1 MDYAQEFLD
10 EVSRFGDIVFAAD
23 PEAAVPSCPG
33 WTMTQ
38 LFRHV
43 GRGNRWSAQIIADRR
58 DTALDPREVRD
69 GRPPADDKD
78 ARQWLVDGG
87 RALLDAVGSTG
98 ADTPVWTF
106 TGPQRADWW
115 VRRRLHEVL
124 VHRADAALAAG
135 VDFEAD
141 PVVAADAI
149 SEWLGLAAMLSP
161 GIGESS
167 VHLHATDEGLGSEGE
182 WLITGKAFS
191 HEHGKADAAVRGPV
205 TDLLLIT
212 TNRRP
217 VADTDVEV
225 FGDEQVLQSWLAGS
239 KL

>member
-1 MDYAQEFLD
+1 MDYAQEFLN
-10 EVSRFGDIVFAAD
+10 EVSRFGDVVFAAD
-23 PEAAVPSCPG
+23 PEATVPSCPG

-43 GRGNRWSAQIIADRR
+43 GRGNRWSAQIVGDRM
-58 DTALDPREVRD
+58 DTALDPREVRE
-69 GRPPADDKD
+69 GRPPADDGG

-87 RALLDAVGSTG
+87 QALLDAVGSTG

-135 VDFEAD
+135 VGFEVDGA
-141 PVVAADAI
+141 VAADAI

-167 VHLHATDEGLGSEGE
+167 VHLHATEDGLGSEGE
-182 WLITGKAFS
+182 WLITGKAFA
-191 HEHGKADAAVRGPV
+191 HEHAKADAAVRGSAA
-205 TDLLLIT
+205 DLLLIT
-212 TNRRP
+212 TNRRA
-217 VADTDVEV
+217 VADADVEV